1 MDALVQIMGIII
13 PSAITLIGCMI
24 NNNMQRAKEQ
34 FAIEKKIDAMNA
46 NYEKSMALIQA
57 QIDELAKDVSKHN
70 NVIDR
75 TYACEDRLNIIEA
88 KMSAYHSAQS

>member
-1 MDALVQIMGIII
+1 MDALVQVMGIII

-46 NYEKSMALIQA
+46 NYEKSTALIQA
-57 QIDELAKDVSKHN
+57 QIDELAKDVGKHN
-70 NVIDR
+70 NVIER

-88 KMSAYHSAQS
+88 KMSAYHSA